1 MQVNV
6 RASVNNL
13 CTVDIY
19 VMYCERLCW
28 YCTKQARTV
37 SEKLPASPP
46 SPADVDHAD
55 TFVDT
60 QYRYNLL

>member
-6 RASVNNL
+6 RASVNSL
-13 CTVDIY
+13 YTVDIY
-19 VMYCERLCW
+19 VRYCKIRCW

-37 SEKLPASPP
+37 SEKIPASPP

-60 QYRYNLL
+60 RYRYNLL